1 VTNKVT
7 HIINCAGNQVKNM
20 WESIGVIYLTFGWQ
34 ENDKEVLFDRDNR
47 NINRAYEFIE
57 NSKSKGESC
66 LIHS

>member
-1 VTNKVT
+1 
-7 HIINCAGNQVKNM
+7 M